1 MSERKQSPFDS
12 VTLNRLEYYAKEAL
26 TPPRPEQRPF
36 KAKRYRRPA
45 YEVTNEEK
53 LKSAEIRRDLELP
66 GRKIFTIED
75 KEILS
80 QKSNNLRPAY
90 SAIVD
95 VLVKVTDVELKDIF
109 IRNIDILLD
118 SAMWIGAYVFVT
130 DGSQESI
137 ENYARHKQTEVA
149 RRNVTERFVD
159 IINAVEAVAAGREL
173 LDSDRFAAEIQNAVA
188 ERMGLSKYK
197 APSFSAIR
205 RAVRELKKCNENPT

>member
-1 MSERKQSPFDS
+1 MSEKKQSACDS

-26 TPPRPEQRPF
+26 KPPRPDKHPF
-36 KAKRYRRPA
+36 KAKQYRGPA
-45 YEVTNEEK
+45 YEVTDEEK
-53 LKSAEIRRDLELP
+53 IKSAEIRRKLELP
-66 GRKIFTIED
+66 GRKVFTIED

-80 QKSNNLRPAY
+80 EKSNNLRPPY

-95 VLVKVTDVELKDIF
+95 VLDKVVDVELKDIV

-118 SAMWIGAYVFVT
+118 SAMWIGTYVFIT

-137 ENYARHKQTEVA
+137 ENYAKHKQTEVA

-159 IINAVEAVAAGREL
+159 IINAVEAVADGLEL
-173 LDSDRFAAEIQNAVA
+173 IDSVDFAARIQSAVA

-205 RAVRELKKCNENPT
+205 RAIRELKKCNENPT